1 MEVKLESRFKLDSET
16 INMEC
21 PIISAEGCLMALVN
35 LHEVIC
41 ETLNEIDDEQLHNL
55 YDIGFF
61 LRYVAEQQEFIS
73 KEAQNH
79 KETRE
84 IYIKEVIKSEVD
96 EEIEY
101 RDIEYDGDVF
111 LCDIMVVTNCILY
124 IMSDGKWELLE
135 SIIEALK
142 KFKDDALLN

>member
-1 MEVKLESRFKLDSET
+1 
-16 INMEC
+16 
-21 PIISAEGCLMALVN
+21 MALVN

-41 ETLNEIDDEQLHNL
+41 ETLNEIDDEQLNNL